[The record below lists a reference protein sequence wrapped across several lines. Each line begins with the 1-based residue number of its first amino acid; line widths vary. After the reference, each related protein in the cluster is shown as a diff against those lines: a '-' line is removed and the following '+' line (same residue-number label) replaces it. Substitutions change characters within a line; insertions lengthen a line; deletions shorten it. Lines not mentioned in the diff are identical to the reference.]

1 MIFSVIIYVIIEV
14 FAREIKLKGEMMIKQ
29 NEFNLTGEYGVGYTS
44 KGEEFY
50 FDLEDYDKIKD
61 YTWHITRKG
70 YVSTTDKIT
79 HKKFFMHNLV
89 MNTHPQKLDH
99 ENRKRNDNRKCNLRF
114 TTFSQNASNITR
126 RKDNTS
132 GVTGVTYHVPTNKW
146 QARIQV
152 HEKRY
157 SLGCFENKEDA
168 IKARLLGEI
177 EYFGEFA
184 PQKHLFEQYEIS

>member
-14 FAREIKLKGEMMIKQ
+14 FAREIKLKGVIMIGQ
-29 NEFNLTGEYGVGYTS
+29 NKFNLDGEYGIGYTS

-61 YTWHITRKG
+61 YTWYITRKG

-89 MNTHPQKLDH
+89 MNTPPQNLDH
-99 ENRKRNDNRKCNLRF
+99 ENRKRNDNRKFNLRF

-132 GVTGVTYHVPTNKW
+132 GVTGVTFHQNKW

-152 HEKRY
+152 NEKRI
-157 SLGCFENKEDA
+157 SLGCYDNKDDA

-177 EYFGEFA
+177 KYFGEFA
-184 PQKHLFEQYEIS
+184 PQKHLFEKYNIED